1 MEANMHKT
9 ITSSLAR
16 RAGKALVFAGALAAL
31 AACETVSG
39 GSAEGGIG
47 YRQARFEQMTAIRT
61 YRACVEDA
69 RVLDGKAR
77 QTRSPAQYLA
87 SAKLLERC
95 ESELGP
101 ESRNVAV
108 EERMRA
114 TGLAAQNHLRGGDV
128 AKAQA
133 SLEAFERAFPGR
145 DLYYADGT
153 SFTDTMQALLT
164 RLAKSEYGEFSTLN
178 VSQALKTEMRRMK
191 HWVKN

>member
-1 MEANMHKT
+1 MQKT
-9 ITSSLAR
+9 ITPSPAR
-16 RAGKALVFAGALAAL
+16 RAGKALVLAGALATL
-31 AACETVSG
+31 AACQTVSG
-39 GSAEGGIG
+39 GTAEEGIG
-47 YRQARFEQMTAIRT
+47 YRQARFEQMTAIRS
-61 YRACVEDA
+61 YRACVDDA
-69 RVLDGKAR
+69 HVLNKTAR
-77 QTRSPAQYLA
+77 ETRSPAQYLA

-114 TGLAAQNHLRGGDV
+114 TGLAAQNYLRGGDV

-133 SLEAFERAFPGR
+133 SLQAFARAFPGR

-164 RLAKSEYGEFSTLN
+164 PLAKPEYGEFSTLN
-178 VSQALKTEMRRMK
+178 VSQALKTEMRRMR
-191 HWVKN
+191 HWAKN